1 MRGLKVLTLPALML
15 LGLGSSHNAF
25 GIRNQD
31 LRATSKEER
40 GQAFCMLIPSLWA
53 EALRPAQ
60 ESSFTLEGKIT
71 EVVKDKL
78 TVSTED
84 NIIFHVRVDD
94 KTDIKR
100 DDGSAGSAK
109 DLHAG
114 IRVKVAGDL
123 EESGE
128 IKAQKIEIEP
138 K

>member
-1 MRGLKVLTLPALML
+1 MIGAK
-15 LGLGSSHNAF
+15 
-25 GIRNQD
+25 I
-31 LRATSKEER
+31 LRVRCK
-40 GQAFCMLIPSLWA
+40 LIPAIMIGGPLMFALLASLGA
-53 EALRPAQ
+53 RPAGGILASAARPGALRSPQ
-60 ESSFTLEGKIT
+60 ESSFTLEGKVT

-78 TVSTED
+78 TVSTQD
-84 NIIFHVRVDD
+84 NIVFHVRVDD

-109 DLHAG
+109 DLQPG

-138 K
+138 KSASTR

>member
-1 MRGLKVLTLPALML
+1 MTGTKILMFALLAGLSVGVA
-15 LGLGSSHNAF
+15 GNNLGSAA
-25 GIRNQD
+25 R
-31 LRATSKEER
+31 
-40 GQAFCMLIPSLWA
+40 PS
-53 EALRPAQ
+53 ALLSPQ
-60 ESSFTLEGKIT
+60 ESSFTLEGKVT
-71 EVVKDKL
+71 QVVKDKL
-78 TVSTED
+78 TVSTEE

-100 DDGSAGSAK
+100 DDGSPGSAK

-138 K
+138 KN

>member
-1 MRGLKVLTLPALML
+1 MIGAKILLLALLAVLSVGTAADTLLSATRPGTL
-15 LGLGSSHNAF
+15 LS
-25 GIRNQD
+25 
-31 LRATSKEER
+31 
-40 GQAFCMLIPSLWA
+40 P
-53 EALRPAQ
+53 Q
-60 ESSFTLEGKIT
+60 ESTFTLEGKVT

-100 DDGSAGSAK
+100 DDGSAGSEK
-109 DLHAG
+109 DLHPG

-123 EESGE
+123 QESGE

-138 K
+138 KSASTARGADPTAGPHSPLA

>member
-1 MRGLKVLTLPALML
+1 MTRTRIPMFVLMAVLSVGPAVDILRSAARLSSL
-15 LGLGSSHNAF
+15 LA
-25 GIRNQD
+25 
-31 LRATSKEER
+31 
-40 GQAFCMLIPSLWA
+40 P
-53 EALRPAQ
+53 Q
-60 ESSFTLEGKIT
+60 ESSFTLEGKVT

-78 TVSTED
+78 TVSTQD

-123 EESGE
+123 EETGE

>member
-1 MRGLKVLTLPALML
+1 MTGTKILMFAFLASLSLGPAGNISRSSGRPGAL
-15 LGLGSSHNAF
+15 LA
-25 GIRNQD
+25 
-31 LRATSKEER
+31 
-40 GQAFCMLIPSLWA
+40 P
-53 EALRPAQ
+53 Q
-60 ESSFTLEGKIT
+60 ESSFTLEGKVT
-71 EVVKDKL
+71 EFVIDKL

-84 NIIFHVRVDD
+84 YIIFHVRVDD

-114 IRVKVAGDL
+114 IRVKVEGDL

-138 K
+138 KN

>member
-1 MRGLKVLTLPALML
+1 MTRPKILLFALLAVLSLGPA
-15 LGLGSSHNAF
+15 GDILGSAA
-25 GIRNQD
+25 RP
-31 LRATSKEER
+31 T
-40 GQAFCMLIPSLWA
+40 
-53 EALRPAQ
+53 ALLSPQ
-60 ESSFTLEGKIT
+60 ESSFTLEGKVT

-78 TVSTED
+78 TVSTQD

-100 DDGSAGSAK
+100 EDGSAGAAK

-128 IKAQKIEIEP
+128 IRAQKIEIEP
-138 K
+138 KSASAAE

>member
-1 MRGLKVLTLPALML
+1 MTGAKILMFALL
-15 LGLGSSHNAF
+15 ANFSVGVAGDNLGSAA
-25 GIRNQD
+25 R
-31 LRATSKEER
+31 
-40 GQAFCMLIPSLWA
+40 PSTVLA
-53 EALRPAQ
+53 PQ

-78 TVSTED
+78 TVSTEE

-100 DDGSAGSAK
+100 DDGSPGMAK

-114 IRVKVAGDL
+114 LRVKVAGDL
-123 EESGE
+123 QESGE

-138 K
+138 KS

>member
-1 MRGLKVLTLPALML
+1 MTGTKILMFALLAGLSVGPARDILGPVGQPSAL
-15 LGLGSSHNAF
+15 LAP
-25 GIRNQD
+25 QD
-31 LRATSKEER
+31 
-40 GQAFCMLIPSLWA
+40 
-53 EALRPAQ
+53 
-60 ESSFTLEGKIT
+60 SSFTLEGKVT
-71 EVVKDKL
+71 EFVKDKL

-100 DDGSAGSAK
+100 DDGSVGSAK

-128 IKAQKIEIEP
+128 IKAQKIEVEP
-138 K
+138 KSASTR

>member
-1 MRGLKVLTLPALML
+1 MTGAKILMFALLVGLSVGPGGEILRSAARPSALL
-15 LGLGSSHNAF
+15 SL
-25 GIRNQD
+25 QD
-31 LRATSKEER
+31 
-40 GQAFCMLIPSLWA
+40 
-53 EALRPAQ
+53 
-60 ESSFTLEGKIT
+60 SSFTLEGKVT

-138 K
+138 KN

>member
-1 MRGLKVLTLPALML
+1 MTGAKVLLFALLAVLSVGPAGAILRSAGRPSALLPL
-15 LGLGSSHNAF
+15 
-25 GIRNQD
+25 
-31 LRATSKEER
+31 
-40 GQAFCMLIPSLWA
+40 
-53 EALRPAQ
+53 Q
-60 ESSFTLEGKIT
+60 ESSFTLEGKVT
-71 EVVKDKL
+71 EFVKDKL
-78 TVSTED
+78 TVSTQD

-128 IKAQKIEIEP
+128 IRAQKIEIEP
-138 K
+138 KN

>member
-1 MRGLKVLTLPALML
+1 MTGAKILML
-15 LGLGSSHNAF
+15 VFLAGLGVGPAD
-25 GIRNQD
+25 GIWGSAGWPGASRV
-31 LRATSKEER
+31 
-40 GQAFCMLIPSLWA
+40 P
-53 EALRPAQ
+53 Q
-60 ESSFTLEGKIT
+60 ESSFTLEGKVT

-78 TVSTED
+78 TVSTQD

-138 K
+138 KAASAPLSEVGALKMTD

>member
-1 MRGLKVLTLPALML
+1 MTGSKILILALLAGLSVGPARDTP
-15 LGLGSSHNAF
+15 GSAGRRSAPLSP
-25 GIRNQD
+25 QD
-31 LRATSKEER
+31 SA
-40 GQAFCMLIPSLWA
+40 
-53 EALRPAQ
+53 
-60 ESSFTLEGKIT
+60 FTLEGKVT
-71 EVVKDKL
+71 EFVKDKL

-138 K
+138 KN